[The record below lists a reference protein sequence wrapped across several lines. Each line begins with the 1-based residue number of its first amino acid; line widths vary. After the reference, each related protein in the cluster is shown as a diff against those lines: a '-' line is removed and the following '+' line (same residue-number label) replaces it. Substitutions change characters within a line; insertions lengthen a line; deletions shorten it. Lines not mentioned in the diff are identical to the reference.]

1 MMRSFL
7 LAIALVCSFSVHT
20 AVADDTSPTPTVVAT
35 DVAKL
40 VVDGPETAKAGDLV
54 IISVE
59 KSDAASFKWIMIPA
73 TDNFLVID
81 GGKRAVF
88 SSGVGGTYQ
97 FIVAC
102 AKGDT
107 CDVIVQTVTVEGQ
120 PATPVDNLEN
130 RIIMWCKTIKSD
142 TQRDDAL
149 QLAQSFSSMA
159 ILAES
164 GQITSPKDLVTATF
178 KSNQDA
184 LGTKL
189 DLWSPFRDGLAK
201 ELKSL
206 AEVGELTD
214 TQSHVRVWKSIAS
227 ALRNY
232 AGTL

>member
-7 LAIALVCSFSVHT
+7 LAIVLMCSFSVHST
-20 AVADDTSPTPTVVAT
+20 MADDTSPAPEVVAT
-35 DVAKL
+35 EPAEL
-40 VVDGPETAKAGDLV
+40 VVDGRDSAKAGDLV
-54 IISVE
+54 VISVE
-59 KSDAASFKWIMIPA
+59 ESNAASFKWIMIPA

-97 FIVAC
+97 FIIAC

-107 CDVIVQTVTVEGQ
+107 CDVIVKTVVIEGQ

-130 RIIMWCKTIKSD
+130 RIIMWCKSIDSP

-149 QLAQSFSSMA
+149 KLAQSFSSMA

-164 GQITSPKDLVTATF
+164 GQIASPKDLVTATF
-178 KSNQDA
+178 KSNQGA
-184 LGTKL
+184 LGSKL
-189 DLWSPFRDGLAK
+189 DLWLPFRDGLAQ

-206 AEVGELTD
+206 AEAGELTD
-214 TQSHVRVWKSIAS
+214 TQSHVVVWKSIAS
-227 ALRNY
+227 ALQNY
-232 AGTL
+232 ADTL